1 MAPSAPS
8 APSGRGAAPSADALG
23 PSDGGSAPSDE
34 DSAVGRARGRR
45 TSARPSD
52 EGGEPLVT
60 PGRWMSGLRDVFMT
74 GFAPAPLSEYA
85 ETRNDLCGCMGRIL
99 TDDAPVKTGRPGD
112 GVGEQAGGSQRLEWG
127 ALDASQ
133 PIDSFRITAA
143 SGIVRRHPGVVS
155 VQGLGRET
163 RNRRVRPVGA
173 RAPRRSDGDSVMIH
187 GSTSVSSQE
196 RSSLAAPGP
205 RSIID
210 WGDCAA

>member
-1 MAPSAPS
+1 
-8 APSGRGAAPSADALG
+8 
-23 PSDGGSAPSDE
+23 
-34 DSAVGRARGRR
+34 
-45 TSARPSD
+45 
-52 EGGEPLVT
+52 
-60 PGRWMSGLRDVFMT
+60 MSGLRDVFMT